1 MLWETQPR
9 TSDAQFEFGFYD
21 KQMHEKLVTVS
32 ALQVK
37 HFPSY
42 SIKTPAV
49 YSVTLWL
56 DSCCLLMCHGA
67 PGTFT
72 VLLR

>member
-9 TSDAQFEFGFYD
+9 TSDGQFEFGFYD
-21 KQMHEKLVTVS
+21 KQMHEKLVNVS
-32 ALQVK
+32 VLQVK
-37 HFPSY
+37 HFPSN
-42 SIKTPAV
+42 STKTPAV

-56 DSCCLLMCHGA
+56 DSCCLLMYHGA
-67 PGTFT
+67 PGTLT